1 MAFEVREHEPLDQAI
16 CRIVIERIDK
26 AHRFLA
32 GGKSGAREQAIHEAR
47 KQFKQIR
54 GILRLVRQEL
64 GRKTYR
70 QENKAFR
77 DMGRPLSDARDA
89 DVMVEAFDRLLDH
102 FKVEVKAKHY
112 QPLRQLVRQLMRPAG
127 KIGRSNKRNLILELS
142 AAKERTQEWNL
153 KNFGWPALR
162 DGLHTIYRQSRKAM
176 KTAENECT
184 DEAFHEWRKRSK
196 DLRYALELASAAR
209 PKSSLDRLADQAH
222 SLANLLGDDHDLA
235 VLKQTLKGLQAADH
249 VDHLNSL
256 LDLIER
262 RRAGLQA
269 EAIALGNQLLKRKA
283 DQFIEHVKDEWD
295 RLP

>member
-32 GGKSGAREQAIHEAR
+32 NGKAGPREEAIHEAR

-54 GILRLVRQEL
+54 GILRLVRKEL
-64 GRKTYR
+64 GRKAYR
-70 QENKAFR
+70 KENSVFR
-77 DMGRPLSDARDA
+77 DMGRPLSNARDA
-89 DVMVEAFDRLLDH
+89 DAMVEAFDRLLDH
-102 FKVEVKAKHY
+102 FKVEIKAKHY

-127 KIGRSNKRNLILELS
+127 KIGRSDKRNLILELS
-142 AAKERTQEWNL
+142 AAKERTREWKL
-153 KNFGWPALR
+153 DHFDWPQLR
-162 DGLHTIYRQSRKAM
+162 DGLHKIYSQSRKAM
-176 KTAENECT
+176 KAAEKECT

-209 PKSSLDRLADQAH
+209 PQSSLDRLADQAH
-222 SLANLLGDDHDLA
+222 SLSNLLGNDHDLA
-235 VLKQTLKGLQAADH
+235 VLRLTLEGLEAADH
-249 VDHLNSL
+249 VDHLHSL

-269 EAIALGNQLLKRKA
+269 EAVALGNQLLKRKA

-295 RLP
+295 AA

>member
-1 MAFEVREHEPLDQAI
+1 MGFEVREHEPLDQAI

-26 AHRFLA
+26 AHRFLSN
-32 GGKSGAREQAIHEAR
+32 GKGGARDDAIHEAR

-64 GRKTYR
+64 GRKTFR

-77 DMGRPLSDARDA
+77 DLGRPLSSARDA
-89 DVMVEAFDRLLDH
+89 DVIVQAFDLLLDH
-102 FKVEVKAKHY
+102 FKVEIKAKHY

-127 KIGRSNKRNLILELS
+127 KIGRTDKRSLIVELS
-142 AAKERTQEWNL
+142 AAKERVREWKL
-153 KNFGWPALR
+153 DHFRWPELR
-162 DGLHTIYRQSRKAM
+162 DGLHKIYRQSQKAM
-176 KTAENECT
+176 KSAEKECT

-222 SLANLLGDDHDLA
+222 SLANLLGDDHDQA
-235 VLKQTLKGLQAADH
+235 VLRQTLEGLEAANH
-249 VDHLNSL
+249 VDHLHSL

-262 RRAGLQA
+262 RRAGLHA
-269 EAIALGNQLLKRKA
+269 ESIALGNQLLKRRA

-295 RLP
+295 SA

>member
-32 GGKSGAREQAIHEAR
+32 YGKRGAREEAIHEAR

-54 GILRLVRQEL
+54 GILRLIREEL
-64 GRKTYR
+64 GSKTFRK
-70 QENKAFR
+70 ENKSFR

-89 DVMVEAFDRLLDH
+89 DVMLEAFDRLLEQ
-102 FKVEVKAKHY
+102 FKHEIKPKHY

-127 KIGRSNKRNLILELS
+127 KVGRSDKRNVIGELS
-142 AAKERTQEWNL
+142 AAKERAQEW
-153 KNFGWPALR
+153 KIKTFGWPELR
-162 DGLHTIYRQSRKAM
+162 DGLREIYRQSRKAM
-176 KTAENECT
+176 KAAQRECI

-196 DLRYALELASAAR
+196 DLRYAMELASAAR

-235 VLKQTLKGLQAADH
+235 VLRQTLEGLQTADH
-249 VDHLNSL
+249 VEHLHSL

-283 DQFIEHVKDEWD
+283 VEFIDHVKDEWD
-295 RLP
+295 SK

>member
-1 MAFEVREHEPLDQAI
+1 MAFEIREHEPLDQAI

-32 GGKSGAREQAIHEAR
+32 NGKGGTREQAIHEAR

-54 GILRLVRQEL
+54 GILRLIRKEL
-64 GRKTYR
+64 GRPAYR
-70 QENKAFR
+70 KENSVFR

-89 DVMVEAFDRLLDH
+89 DAMVEAFDRLLEH

-127 KIGRSNKRNLILELS
+127 KIGRSDKRNLILELS
-142 AAKERTQEWNL
+142 AAKERVRDWKL
-153 KNFGWPALR
+153 DHFRWPELR
-162 DGLHTIYRQSRKAM
+162 DGLRQIYRQSRKAM
-176 KTAENECT
+176 KAAEKECT

-196 DLRYALELASAAR
+196 DLRYALELASAVR
-209 PKSSLDRLADQAH
+209 TNSSLDRLADQAH

-235 VLKQTLKGLQAADH
+235 VLRRTFEGLEAADH
-249 VDHLNSL
+249 VDHLHSL

-269 EAIALGNQLLKRKA
+269 EAAVLGNQLLKRKA
-283 DQFIEHVKDEWD
+283 DQFIEYVKDEWD
-295 RLP
+295 AA

>member
-32 GGKSGAREQAIHEAR
+32 NGKRGAREEAIHEAR

-54 GILRLVRQEL
+54 GILRLIREEL
-64 GRKTYR
+64 GSKTFRK
-70 QENKAFR
+70 ENKCFR

-89 DVMVEAFDRLLDH
+89 DVMLEAFDRLLEQ
-102 FKVEVKAKHY
+102 FKHEIKPKHY

-127 KIGRSNKRNLILELS
+127 KIGRSDKRNLILELS
-142 AAKERTQEWNL
+142 AAKERVRDWKL
-153 KNFGWPALR
+153 DHFRWPELR
-162 DGLHTIYRQSRKAM
+162 DGLRQIYRQSRKAM
-176 KTAENECT
+176 KAAEKECT

-209 PKSSLDRLADQAH
+209 PQSSLDRLADQAH
-222 SLANLLGDDHDLA
+222 SLSNLLGDDHDLA
-235 VLKQTLKGLQAADH
+235 VLRLTLEGLEAADH
-249 VDHLNSL
+249 VGHLHSL
-256 LDLIER
+256 LNLIER
-262 RRAGLQA
+262 RRAAFQA
-269 EAIALGNQLLKRKA
+269 ESVVLGNQLLKRKA

-295 RLP
+295 AA

>member
-1 MAFEVREHEPLDQAI
+1 MAFKVREHEPLDQAI

-32 GGKSGAREQAIHEAR
+32 NGKAGPREEAIHEAR

-54 GILRLVRQEL
+54 GILRLIRKEL
-64 GRKTYR
+64 GGKTFR
-70 QENKAFR
+70 EENKSFR

-89 DVMVEAFDRLLDH
+89 DVIVEAFDRLLEH

-112 QPLRQLVRQLMRPAG
+112 RPLRQLVRQLMRPAG
-127 KIGRSNKRNLILELS
+127 KIGRPDKRNLILELS
-142 AAKERTQEWNL
+142 AAKERVRDWKL
-153 KNFGWPALR
+153 DHFRWPELR
-162 DGLHTIYRQSRKAM
+162 DGLRQIYRQSRTAM
-176 KTAENECT
+176 KAAEKECA

-235 VLKQTLKGLQAADH
+235 VLRQTLEGLEATDH
-249 VDHLNSL
+249 VDHLHSL

-269 EAIALGNQLLKRKA
+269 EAVALGNQLLKRKA

-295 RLP
+295 AA

>member
-32 GGKSGAREQAIHEAR
+32 NGKSGTREQAIHEAR

-54 GILRLVRQEL
+54 GILRLLRKEL
-64 GRKTYR
+64 GCKTFR
-70 QENKAFR
+70 EENRSFR

-89 DVMVEAFDRLLDH
+89 DVMVEAFDRLLEH
-102 FKVEVKAKHY
+102 FQQEIKPKHY
-112 QPLRQLVRQLMRPAG
+112 KPLQQLIRQLMRPVG
-127 KIGRSNKRNLILELS
+127 KIGRSDKRNLMLELS
-142 AAKERTQEWNL
+142 AAKERAQKWKL
-153 KNFGWPALR
+153 QNFGWPTLR
-162 DGLHTIYRQSRKAM
+162 DGMHAIYRQSRRAM
-176 KTAENECT
+176 KTAGKECT

-235 VLKQTLKGLQAADH
+235 VLRQTLEGLEAASH
-249 VDHLNSL
+249 VDHLHSL

-269 EAIALGNQLLKRKA
+269 EAVALGNQLLKRKA
-283 DQFIEHVKDEWD
+283 DQFIEHVKDEWESA
-295 RLP
+295 